1 MSLTI
6 RLAQARDA
14 AQVVPLIHSSGPAAF
29 ERVFKHGALDAQGF
43 LQHAFVTPRTQ
54 FSHARH
60 WLVEQDGQVLAAGTA
75 YSGVSNLR
83 DSLQVL
89 RQMVASY
96 GLLGACTP
104 LARGLQMEMLV
115 RPPARDVWYLAHLG
129 VRPELRG
136 QGIGER
142 LIQHLLEQGRAAGY
156 RQTGL
161 DVAASNPRAQKL
173 YERLGFTVQV
183 ERISHIPGVADHRY
197 MARAL

>member
-14 AQVVPLIHSSGPAAF
+14 EQVVPLIYSSGPAAF
-29 ERVFKHGALDAQGF
+29 ERVFKHAGLDAQAF
-43 LQHAFVTPRTQ
+43 LQQAFGTPRTQ
-54 FSHARH
+54 FSHTRH
-60 WLVEQDGQVLAAGTA
+60 WLVELDGQVVAAGTA

-83 DSLQVL
+83 DSLQTL

-96 GLLGACTP
+96 GLRGACTP
-104 LARGLQMEMLV
+104 LVRGLQMEMLI

-142 LIQHLLEQGRAAGY
+142 LIQHLLDQGRAAGY

-173 YERLGFTVQV
+173 YEALGFVVAV
-183 ERISHIPGVADHRY
+183 ERTSRIPGVADHRY
-197 MARAL
+197 MTRAL